1 MARITE
7 ITSMCKEGKLAEA
20 YAAAC
25 QDMNTMP
32 DNIWSQRAMFWAL
45 YYSAKADI
53 AGNNLQNA
61 LSRLDE
67 ILNLSLIRTES
78 DQIIL
83 NSLLRLLS
91 DMVKYCPA
99 DRFDIMDKI
108 FAFVQHYTFEPSKEY
123 SFFLKEC
130 CKMTGWDN
138 LVAFV
143 EWWQIDNLLPED
155 YQKYRTDKGR
165 EIISTAESVAIAYS
179 KALLK
184 LNDKQKIKDFVP
196 FLEGLLQEHKDM
208 MYPGYYCA
216 KLMLALSADKEQ
228 MLDRLSDFIRAKRSE
243 FWLWQFVSEMYSD
256 DELMWLAC
264 LLRASHCKAAE
275 KFLGK
280 VRLELANYY
289 ITKQDFPRAKYQLA
303 KIVECR
309 RAEGWSLS
317 AEVINYVM
325 SSWYGACEADSSDPI
340 DYRVPTNN
348 ILYIGANESIAV
360 VTNVDCNTKRAYI
373 VYAKEKTTAVKFK
386 EVGFAPKQGDLLK
399 LKWVENGGKGIK
411 VLAAEKVD
419 VASFE
424 SVSYIKKIN
433 GKVLRGEGQNFA
445 FVRAEGGNCYVAPDN
460 VKKYSLEN
468 KEQVSAVAALTYN
481 KKKDAWNWMCIKIE
495 K

>member
-32 DNIWSQRAMFWAL
+32 DNIWSQKAMFWAL

-67 ILNLSLIRTES
+67 ILNLSLIRDER

-360 VTNVDCNTKRAYI
+360 VTNAD
-373 VYAKEKTTAVKFK
+373 
-386 EVGFAPKQGDLLK
+386 
-399 LKWVENGGKGIK
+399 
-411 VLAAEKVD
+411 
-419 VASFE
+419 
-424 SVSYIKKIN
+424 
-433 GKVLRGEGQNFA
+433 
-445 FVRAEGGNCYVAPDN
+445 
-460 VKKYSLEN
+460 
-468 KEQVSAVAALTYN
+468 
-481 KKKDAWNWMCIKIE
+481 
-495 K
+495 

>member
-143 EWWQIDNLLPED
+143 EWWKIDNLLPED

-309 RAEGWSLS
+309 RTEGWSLS
-317 AEVINYVM
+317 AEVINHVM

-348 ILYIGANESIAV
+348 ILCIGANESIAV
-360 VTNVDCNTKRAYI
+360 VTNVDCNTKRAFI

-386 EVGFAPKQGDLLK
+386 EVGFTPKQGDLLK

-460 VKKYSLEN
+460 VKKYALEN

-481 KKKDAWNWMCIKIE
+481 KKKDVWNWMCIKIE

>member
-143 EWWQIDNLLPED
+143 EWWKIDNLLPED

-184 LNDKQKIKDFVP
+184 LNDKQKIKVFVP

-309 RAEGWSLS
+309 RTEGWSLS
-317 AEVINYVM
+317 AEVINHVM

-360 VTNVDCNTKRAYI
+360 VTNVDCNTKRAFI

-386 EVGFAPKQGDLLK
+386 EVGFTPKQGDLLK

-445 FVRAEGGNCYVAPDN
+445 FVSAEGGNCYVAPDN
-460 VKKYSLEN
+460 VKKYALEN

-481 KKKDAWNWMCIKIE
+481 KKKDVWNWMCIKIE

>member
-1 MARITE
+1 
-7 ITSMCKEGKLAEA
+7 
-20 YAAAC
+20 
-25 QDMNTMP
+25 
-32 DNIWSQRAMFWAL
+32 
-45 YYSAKADI
+45 
-53 AGNNLQNA
+53 
-61 LSRLDE
+61 
-67 ILNLSLIRTES
+67 
-78 DQIIL
+78 
-83 NSLLRLLS
+83 
-91 DMVKYCPA
+91 
-99 DRFDIMDKI
+99 
-108 FAFVQHYTFEPSKEY
+108 
-123 SFFLKEC
+123 
-130 CKMTGWDN
+130 MTGWDN

-143 EWWQIDNLLPED
+143 EWWKIDNLLPED

-309 RAEGWSLS
+309 RTEGWSLS
-317 AEVINYVM
+317 AEVINHVM

-348 ILYIGANESIAV
+348 ILCIGANESIAV
-360 VTNVDCNTKRAYI
+360 VTNADCNTKRAYI

-386 EVGFAPKQGDLLK
+386 EVGFTPKQGDLLK

-460 VKKYSLEN
+460 VKKYALEN

-481 KKKDAWNWMCIKIE
+481 KKKDVWNWMCIKIE